1 MENDVGILVSIRLKK
16 EFSDQ
21 FDVLSP
27 EDAALYFVENL
38 QADYE
43 GAGVEFEV
51 LEVY

>member
-1 MENDVGILVSIRLKK
+1 MEEEVHVLVSVKLKK
-16 EFSDQ
+16 EFSEQ

-38 QADYE
+38 QSDYD